1 MIPLITRLSARLDK
15 LDKRFNNLLAQSQ
28 RSELTGGVE
37 RVLFADKETAGQ
49 AGRLI
54 FITDARKVGEGA
66 AAGTG
71 TLCYDDGTDWYRVG
85 DDTVVAV

>member
-15 LDKRFNNLLAQSQ
+15 LEKRFNSLLAQSQ

-37 RVLFADKETAGQ
+37 RILFADIATAGQ

-54 FITDARKVGEGA
+54 FITDGRKVGEGA

-71 TLCYDDGTDWYRVG
+71 TLAYDDGTDWYRVG